1 VKNIIKA
8 IIAAMCLTS
17 AFSAH
22 ASLIT
27 DTYWGADGHGY
38 GDVIGDST
46 FDISSA
52 NVSRVGNILTI
63 KINTNFAGQAGI
75 DTWAA
80 TNGIGYSDLFL
91 ASAWNPYGTDVNHTN
106 DNASN
111 GTHWSYGFS
120 LDNRWSNTGGSF
132 TLYQL
137 NGINNTD
144 NALLSQ
150 NFLSCGLGTQCYYRN
165 GQEVAVKTTSS
176 TVQNTGL
183 TGTWTVAAGSAITFT
198 LDVGSSGLSQ
208 YSNLALHWGETCG
221 NDVIEGITQ
230 VPEPA
235 TIALLF
241 LGLAGF
247 AVVRRRKVYIK

>member
-1 VKNIIKA
+1 MKNYIKTICA
-8 IIAAMCLTS
+8 VLCLTS
-17 AFSAH
+17 GFSAY
-22 ASLIT
+22 AGTIT
-27 DTYWGADGHGY
+27 DTYSGSDAHGY

-52 NVSRVGNILTI
+52 NVSRVGNLLTI
-63 KINTNFAGQAGI
+63 KINTNFAGHAGI

-80 TNGIGYSDLFL
+80 TNGIGYGDLFL
-91 ASAWNPYGTDVNHTN
+91 ASAWNPYGTDVHHLN

-111 GTHWSYGFS
+111 GTHWSYGLN
-120 LDNRWSNTGGSF
+120 LDNRWSNTGGTF

-137 NGINNTD
+137 NGVNNTD

-176 TVQNTGL
+176 SVHNTGL
-183 TGTWTVAAGSAITFT
+183 TGSWTVSANSAVTFT
-198 LDVGSSGLSQ
+198 LDVGSSALSQ

-221 NDVIEGITQ
+221 NDVIEGATQ

-235 TIALLF
+235 TIAIFL
-241 LGLAGF
+241 LGLAGL
-247 AVVRRRKVYIK
+247 AAARRRKL

>member
-1 VKNIIKA
+1 MKNLIKT
-8 IIAAMCLTS
+8 IIAALCLGS
-17 AFSAH
+17 AFSAQ
-22 ASLIT
+22 AGLIT

-52 NVSRVGNILTI
+52 NVSRVGNVLTI
-63 KINTNFAGQAGI
+63 KINTNFAGHAGI
-75 DTWAA
+75 DTWAE

-91 ASAWNPYGTDVNHTN
+91 ASAWNPYGTDANHTN

-111 GTHWSYGFS
+111 GTLWSYGLS
-120 LDNRWSNTGGSF
+120 LDNRWSNTGGTF
-132 TLYQL
+132 KLYQL
-137 NGINNTD
+137 NGATNAA
-144 NALLSQ
+144 NALQSQ
-150 NFLSCGLGTQCYYRN
+150 DFLSCGLGTQCYYRN
-165 GQEVAVKTTSS
+165 GQEVAVQKTSE
-176 TVQNTGL
+176 TVHNTGL
-183 TGTWTVAAGSAITFT
+183 TGTWTVAADSSITFT

-221 NDVIEGITQ
+221 NDVIEGVTQVQ

-235 TIALLF
+235 TTILLF

-247 AVVRRRKVYIK
+247 VAARRRKL

>member
-1 VKNIIKA
+1 MKNYIKA
-8 IIAAMCLTS
+8 IFAALCIVS
-17 AFSAH
+17 AYSAQ
-22 ASLIT
+22 AGVIN

-63 KINTNFAGQAGI
+63 KINTNFAGHAGI
-75 DTWAA
+75 DTWAE

-91 ASAWNPYGTDVNHTN
+91 ASTWNPFGTDANHTN

-111 GTHWSYGFS
+111 GTHWSYGLS
-120 LDNRWSNTGGSF
+120 LNNRWSNTGGTF

-137 NGINNTD
+137 NGANNTD

-150 NFLSCGLGTQCYYRN
+150 DFLSCGLGTQCYYRN

-176 TVQNTGL
+176 TVQNTGVN
-183 TGTWTVAAGSAITFT
+183 GTWTVAADSSITFT
-198 LDVGSSGLSQ
+198 LDVSNTALSQ
-208 YSNLALHWGETCG
+208 YANLALHWGETCG
-221 NDVIEGITQ
+221 NDVIEGVTQ

-247 AVVRRRKVYIK
+247 AVARRRKQ

>member
-1 VKNIIKA
+1 VKKLLKTFV
-8 IIAAMCLTS
+8 AAVCLGS

-22 ASLIT
+22 STIVT
-27 DTYWGADGHGY
+27 DGYWGADGHGY

-46 FDISSA
+46 FEISSA
-52 NVSRVGNILTI
+52 SVSRVGSTLTI
-63 KINTNFAGQAGI
+63 QINTNFAGHAGI
-75 DTWAA
+75 DTWAE
-80 TNGIGYSDLFL
+80 THGIGYGDLFL
-91 ASAWNPYGTDVNHTN
+91 ASAWNPYGIDAHHAN
-106 DNASN
+106 DKASN
-111 GTHWSYGFS
+111 GTHWSYGLS
-120 LDNRWSNTGGSF
+120 LDNRWSNTGGTF

-150 NFLSCGLGTQCYYRN
+150 DFLSCGLGTQCYYRN

-176 TVQNTGL
+176 SVQNTGV
-183 TGTWTVAAGSAITFT
+183 TGTWAVTANSGVTFT
-198 LDVGSSGLSQ
+198 LDVGSSALSQ

-221 NDVIEGITQ
+221 NDVIEGIAQ

-235 TIALLF
+235 TIALLL

-247 AVVRRRKVYIK
+247 AAARRRAR

>member
-1 VKNIIKA
+1 MKYLIKA
-8 IIAAMCLTS
+8 IVAAISLAS

-22 ASLIT
+22 AGVIT

-46 FDISSA
+46 FNINSA
-52 NVSRVGNILTI
+52 NVSRVGSLLTI
-63 KINTNFAGQAGI
+63 TINTNFAGHAGI
-75 DTWAA
+75 DTWAE

-91 ASAWNPYGTDVNHTN
+91 ASAWNPYGTDANHTN

-111 GTHWSYGFS
+111 GTHWSYGLS
-120 LDNRWSNTGGSF
+120 LDNRWSNTGGTF

-137 NGINNTD
+137 NGVNNTD

-150 NFLSCGLGTQCYYRN
+150 DYLSCGLGTQCYYRN
-165 GQEVAVKTTSS
+165 GQEIGVKTTSS

-183 TGTWTVAAGSAITFT
+183 TGTWTVAADSSITFT
-198 LDVGSSGLSQ
+198 LNTGTSALSQ

-221 NDVIEGITQ
+221 NDVIEGVTQ

-235 TIALLF
+235 TIALML

-247 AVVRRRKVYIK
+247 AAARRRKL